1 MDFFIKHTS
10 IELVHPPISSQEAV
24 WAAESNDPELEAV
37 LRSSSLYMIGGRAEA
52 AFDDFRQE
60 EEDDRLGFDIVV
72 GGQNLGRS
80 FLDVYGLE
88 TLEDRRTE
96 TVDIEL
102 GPKLIRVWEH
112 TAEGEEARLLDW
124 FTIDKLAW
132 DHARGWRGFESV
144 SIPRELITF
153 DLLYVG
159 IASKTDGYDRLVERG
174 HRKKADILANEPQ
187 RFPGAR
193 VSDEIYLFFFHPNT
207 LFIRTIGEDW
217 TPGERP
223 QDRRVVADIEKAFI
237 SQLHP
242 GYNAVRYGRY
252 PRGDDGLFGRG
263 LDRYGYGIAE
273 DLVFRT
279 PTGEFRGARDF
290 ATGLADR
297 GDLLFVEGDEVL
309 ILRLDDETAT

>member
-52 AFDDFRQE
+52 TFDDFQQ
-60 EEDDRLGFDIVV
+60 EEDDRLGFDILV
-72 GGQNLGRS
+72 GGENLGRS

-88 TLEDRRTE
+88 TLEHRRTE
-96 TVDIEL
+96 TVDLDL
-102 GPKLIRVWEH
+102 GPKVIRVWEH
-112 TAEGEEARLLDW
+112 TAEADEGRLLDW

-132 DHARGWRGFESV
+132 NHARGWPGLEGV
-144 SIPRELITF
+144 HIPRELITF

-159 IASKTDGYDRLVERG
+159 IASKTDSYDRLVARG
-174 HRKKADILANEPQ
+174 HKKKADILANEPQ

-193 VSDEIYLFFFHPNT
+193 VSDEIYLFFLHPST
-207 LFIRTIGEDW
+207 LYIRTIGEDW

-223 QDRRVVADIEKAFI
+223 PDRRVVADIEKAFI
-237 SQLHP
+237 SQLRP
-242 GYNAVRYGRY
+242 GYNGVRYQLY
-252 PRGDDGLFGRG
+252 PRGRDGLFGTG
-263 LDRYGYGIAE
+263 LDRYGYAIAE

-290 ATGLADR
+290 ATGLSDR
-297 GDLLFVEGDEVL
+297 GDLLFIEGDEVL
-309 ILRLDDETAT
+309 ILRFDDETPT